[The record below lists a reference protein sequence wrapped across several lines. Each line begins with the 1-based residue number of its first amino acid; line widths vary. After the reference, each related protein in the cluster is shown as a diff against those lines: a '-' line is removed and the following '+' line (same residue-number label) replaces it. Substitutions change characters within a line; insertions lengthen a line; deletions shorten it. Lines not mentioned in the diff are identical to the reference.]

1 MATERTVAV
10 QLKEDWTMEKAS
22 LAFLFH
28 PSTHLFR
35 EVKKNTF
42 AWLHVSEEFDGHYG
56 NEWATITP
64 LTMTP
69 NGLSDMFPGDHSK
82 IDIPCRILRV
92 GLRVLKD
99 WTEDDVNYLKAATF
113 TNQPMSPF
121 CEDEMLVGERINTG
135 VPELIVVKK
144 IGRNFTP
151 SDDAYLIHRDYVDF
165 GYEKADVKGNMHGM
179 IKPCG
184 LFLG

>member
-28 PSTHLFR
+28 PSTRLFR
-35 EVKKNTF
+35 EIKKNTF
-42 AWLHVSEEFDGHYG
+42 AWFHVSEEFDGHYG

-69 NGLSDMFPGDHSK
+69 NGLSDMFPAGHSK
-82 IDIPCRILRV
+82 IDVPTRILRI
-92 GLRVLKD
+92 GLRVTKD
-99 WTEDDVNYLKAATF
+99 WTDDDPNFVQTKKLTCE
-113 TNQPMSPF
+113 PMSPF
-121 CEDEMLVGERINTG
+121 YEDEMLVGEMFNTN

-144 IGRNFTP
+144 VGRNFTP

-165 GYEKADVKGNMHGM
+165 GYEKADVKSVMRGM
-179 IKPCG
+179 IKPGG
-184 LFLG
+184 LPLE